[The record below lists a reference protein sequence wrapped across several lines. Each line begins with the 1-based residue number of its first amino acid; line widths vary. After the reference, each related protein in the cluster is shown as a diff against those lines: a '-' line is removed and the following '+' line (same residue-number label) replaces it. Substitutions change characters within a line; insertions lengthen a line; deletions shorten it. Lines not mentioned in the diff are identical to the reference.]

1 MGTTLIAERKENI
14 YGPPFLKTPRAPKD
28 APDARGILYRVPYF
42 RRDQVILSLDRLA
55 RPTPAQEQVRKSYR
69 RQQAQPYGAT

>member
-1 MGTTLIAERKENI
+1 MTGVSGWYDLGHVLN
-14 YGPPFLKTPRAPKD
+14 KTPRASSC
-28 APDARGILYRVPYF
+28 PDARGILYRVPYF

-69 RQQAQPYGAT
+69 RQQP